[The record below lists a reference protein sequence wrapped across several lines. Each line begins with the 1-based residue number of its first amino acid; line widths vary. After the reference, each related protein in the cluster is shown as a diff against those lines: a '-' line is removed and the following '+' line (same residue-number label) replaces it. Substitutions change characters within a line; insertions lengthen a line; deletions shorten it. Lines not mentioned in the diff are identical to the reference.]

1 MLLVESTIFAIA
13 TLEHT
18 FCVAGVATANGSA
31 PTITVAVIGVPTQP
45 AAVGVMVNITVCDVP
60 VMLTS
65 VPAMSPE
72 PEAAIPVTLVV
83 LSLDHA

>member
-65 VPAMSPE
+65 VPVMSPE

>member
-1 MLLVESTIFAIA
+1 MLVESTIFAIA

-65 VPAMSPE
+65 VPVMSPE

>member
-1 MLLVESTIFAIA
+1 MLVESTIFAIA

-18 FCVAGVATANGSA
+18 FCVAGVATARGSA

-45 AAVGVMVNITVCDVP
+45 AAVGVMVNITVCGVP

-65 VPAMSPE
+65 VPEISPE
-72 PEAAIPVTLVV
+72 PEAGIPVTLVV
-83 LSLDHA
+83 LSLVHA